1 MARNAIYV
9 VKFRRRREGK
19 TNYRKRLKL
28 LLSKKPRLVVRKS
41 NRYIIAHVVE
51 FDPRG
56 DRTIAYAHS
65 SELRKFG
72 WVYSCKNT
80 PAAYLTGL
88 LCGLR
93 ALKKGIK
100 EVILDIGLHAPCKGA
115 KVFAAMKGAAD
126 AGLQIPYSE
135 EILPSE
141 ERIKGVHIA
150 EYAKSIK
157 NENSIIFS
165 QYYKLG
171 ADPTNI
177 VGVFEE
183 CKAKIMEAEGN
194 AKAKP

>member
-1 MARNAIYV
+1 MARNAVYV

-28 LLSKKPRLVVRKS
+28 LLSKKPRFVVRKS
-41 NRYIIAHVVE
+41 NCYIVTHIVE
-51 FDPRG
+51 FDRKG

-65 SELRKFG
+65 GELRKFG
-72 WVYSCKNT
+72 WPYSCKNT

-100 EVILDIGLHAPCKGA
+100 GAILDIGLHTPSRGA
-115 KVFAAMKGAAD
+115 KVFAAMKGAVD
-126 AGLQIPYSE
+126 AGLQIPHSE

-141 ERIKGVHIA
+141 ERIKGLHIA
-150 EYAKSIK
+150 EYAKSLK
-157 NENSIIFS
+157 NDSLIFS

-171 ADPTNI
+171 ADPKKI
-177 VGVFEE
+177 ASVFEE
-183 CKAKIMEAEGN
+183 CKERIIAKN
-194 AKAKP
+194 AGAKS